1 MIPEFSIPD
10 PGSLFFFHSG
20 SLIQSQ
26 KATDPGSRSTT
37 LDKRITKRW
46 GQTLCSNWG
55 KDFQAIR
62 RTRHGETHGKSK
74 LLYNLKVGPNVKES
88 FDGRACTAVGS
99 KMFWNLK
106 RQKLP
111 FLTDRKRNKSGFFY
125 HKLPNHSDK
134 KLLFARNWVT
144 VRFDTPYQGCK
155 TTVSCL
161 LESSY
166 SRSTVPTYSDQGIQI
181 SRHSSLQEA
190 TCLLYQI
197 LALEAVKKIT
207 QIQVFEKKITD
218 M

>member
-1 MIPEFSIPD
+1 MHCYHTPPIFGAYCNNFLIFKHKPTKLDIWAYKANPYKSCFIKISIWE
-10 PGSLFFFHSG
+10 G
-20 SLIQSQ
+20 
-26 KATDPGSRSTT
+26 
-37 LDKRITKRW
+37 
-46 GQTLCSNWG
+46 
-55 KDFQAIR
+55 
-62 RTRHGETHGKSK
+62 
-74 LLYNLKVGPNVKES
+74 
-88 FDGRACTAVGS
+88 
-99 KMFWNLK
+99 FWNLK

-207 QIQVFEKKITD
+207 QIQVFEKKITE